1 MSDLRCGTLS
11 DGPTVLRFSEHSQ
24 DRPPRYQPA
33 LLSIL
38 FLQGGWRA
46 GRCLPQHRARNRV
59 WDRAALYIV
68 QMLRSVMDQV
78 LEFHGFRLDS
88 AGSIYF
94 VRTLPLLFQH
104 LRSVSHLT
112 GCLSSSA
119 TKGTELRGRRP
130 VQGMNHLSK
139 SDNRF
144 SCINGKTHLSR
155 SRLGQCAESCLFRPS
170 LTTCGGSPVASL
182 RRCTLSDPAKD
193 PLSMR
198 DPLSLAT
205 RRRTPHEL
213 RRS

>member
-1 MSDLRCGTLS
+1 MGS
-11 DGPTVLRFSEHSQ
+11 VKI
-24 DRPPRYQPA
+24 A
-33 LLSIL
+33 LVPFTSFEL
-38 FLQGGWRA
+38 FL
-46 GRCLPQHRARNRV
+46 CF
-59 WDRAALYIV
+59 
-68 QMLRSVMDQV
+68 S
-78 LEFHGFRLDS
+78 
-88 AGSIYF
+88 
-94 VRTLPLLFQH
+94 QH

-182 RRCTLSDPAKD
+182 RRCALSDPAKD
-193 PLSMR
+193 RLSMR
-198 DPLSLAT
+198 EPLGLAT
-205 RRRTPHEL
+205 RRRTRTAAPRVEA
-213 RRS
+213 